1 MFIYLWQEE
10 KKKFPLLF
18 DDFDTA
24 NFSEVFQYDL

>member
-10 KKKFPLLF
+10 KKKFPLF